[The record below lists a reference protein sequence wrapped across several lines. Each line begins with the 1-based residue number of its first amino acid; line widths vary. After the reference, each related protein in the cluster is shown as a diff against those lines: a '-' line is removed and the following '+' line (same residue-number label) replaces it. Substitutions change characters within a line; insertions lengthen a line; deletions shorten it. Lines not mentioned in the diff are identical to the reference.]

1 LEVINLEERF
11 SAIFDRYEKAHSLSG
26 EDIAALLRAEG
37 EQLQALFQK
46 ADEVRERYLGKE
58 VHLRAII
65 EFSNNCI
72 KNCLYCGLR
81 RDNRKLTRYRMPADE
96 IFSAA
101 VKASREGFK
110 TIVLQAGEDP
120 HYKPEVIADLVRR
133 IKACSDVAV
142 TLSLGDLTKD
152 AYQKMR
158 LAGADRYLLKFETSE
173 PFLFGRLRPGTNLT
187 GRLKQLSLLK
197 ELGYQVGSGNII
209 GLPGQS
215 LDSVTE
221 DILLLRKLGV
231 EMAGIGP
238 FIPHLQTPLRNSL
251 PGDLYLNLKA
261 LAVTRLLLPLTHL
274 PATTAIAAV
283 HASGRRLAL
292 KSGANV
298 VMPDLT
304 PLPYRSYYDIYPGRT
319 RTQSGNSYLR
329 WKEEL
334 EQMGRSIAGGYGYG
348 AIHAS
353 PDWQF

>member
-1 LEVINLEERF
+1 VIILEDRF
-11 SAIFDRYEKAHSLSG
+11 SAILDRAERAHSLSR
-26 EDIAALLRAEG
+26 EDIVTLLRAEG
-37 EQLQALFQK
+37 EQSQALFQK
-46 ADEVRERYLGKE
+46 ADQVREKHLDKV

-81 RDNRKLTRYRMPADE
+81 RDNRELTRYRMTVDE

-101 VKASREGFK
+101 VKAGREGFK

-120 HYKPEVIADLVRR
+120 YYKLEVIADLIRR
-133 IKACSDVAV
+133 IKSSSDVAV

-173 PFLFGRLRPGTNLT
+173 PLLFRRLRPGTNLT
-187 GRLKQLSLLK
+187 GRLKQLSILK
-197 ELGYQVGSGNII
+197 KLGYQIGSGNIT

-215 LDSVTE
+215 LDSVAK
-221 DILLLRKLGV
+221 DILLLKKLEV

-238 FIPHLQTPLRNSL
+238 FIPHLQTPLGNSL
-251 PGDLYLNLKA
+251 PGDLYLNLKV

-274 PATTAIAAV
+274 PATTATASV
-283 HASGRRLAL
+283 HPSGRRLAL
-292 KSGANV
+292 KAGANV

-319 RTQSGNSYLR
+319 KTQAISSYSW
-329 WKEEL
+329 WKKEL
-334 EQMGRSIAGGYGYG
+334 EQMGRTIAGGYGHG

-353 PDWQF
+353 PD

>member
-1 LEVINLEERF
+1 MIILEDRF
-11 SAIFDRYEKAHSLSG
+11 SAILDRAERAHSLSR
-26 EDIAALLRAEG
+26 EDIVTLLRAEG
-37 EQLQALFQK
+37 EQSQALFQK
-46 ADEVRERYLGKE
+46 ADQVREKHLDKV

-81 RDNRKLTRYRMPADE
+81 RDNRELTRYRMTVDE

-101 VKASREGFK
+101 VKAGREGFK

-120 HYKPEVIADLVRR
+120 YYKLEVIADLIRR
-133 IKACSDVAV
+133 IKSSSDVAV

-173 PFLFGRLRPGTNLT
+173 PLLFRRLRPGTILT
-187 GRLKQLSLLK
+187 GRLKQLSILK
-197 ELGYQVGSGNII
+197 KLGYQIGSGNIT

-215 LDSVTE
+215 LDSVAK
-221 DILLLRKLGV
+221 DILLLKKLEV

-238 FIPHLQTPLRNSL
+238 FIPHLQTPLGNSL
-251 PGDLYLNLKA
+251 PGDLYLNLKV

-274 PATTAIAAV
+274 PATTATASV
-283 HASGRRLAL
+283 HPSGRRLAL
-292 KSGANV
+292 KAGANV

-319 RTQSGNSYLR
+319 KTQAISSYSW
-329 WKEEL
+329 WKKEL
-334 EQMGRSIAGGYGYG
+334 EQMGRTIAGGYGHG

-353 PDWQF
+353 PD

>member
-1 LEVINLEERF
+1 VITLEDRF
-11 SAIFDRYEKAHSLSG
+11 FATLDRAKKTHSLSK
-26 EDIAALLRAEG
+26 EDIVTLLRAEG

-46 ADEVRERYLGKE
+46 ADEVRKRYLCNE

-81 RDNRKLTRYRMPADE
+81 RDNRELTRYRMPADE

-101 VKASREGFK
+101 IKASREGFK
-110 TIVLQAGEDP
+110 TIVLQAGEDTY
-120 HYKPEVIADLVRR
+120 YKPEEIADLVRR
-133 IKACSDVAV
+133 IKSCLDVV
-142 TLSLGDLTKD
+142 ITLSLGDLTKRV
-152 AYQKMR
+152 YQKMR

-173 PFLFGRLRPGTNLT
+173 PLLFGRLRPGTNLT
-187 GRLKQLSLLK
+187 GRLKQLSILR
-197 ELGYQVGSGNII
+197 ELGYQTGSGNII

-215 LDSVTE
+215 LDSVAE
-221 DILLLRKLGV
+221 DILLLKELGV

-274 PATTAIAAV
+274 PATTAIAAL
-283 HASGRRLAL
+283 HPFGRRLAL
-292 KSGANV
+292 KAGANV

-319 RTQSGNSYLR
+319 RTQVSNSYSR
-329 WKEEL
+329 WKKEL
-334 EQMGRSIAGGYGYG
+334 EKMERSVAGEYEHG
-348 AIHAS
+348 ATHAS
-353 PDWQF
+353 PD

>member
-1 LEVINLEERF
+1 MITLEDQF
-11 SAIFDRYEKAHSLSG
+11 SAILDRAEKTHSLAR
-26 EDIAALLRAEG
+26 EDIAILLRAER

-46 ADEVRERYLGKE
+46 ADEVRERHLGKG

-72 KNCLYCGLR
+72 RNCLYCGLR
-81 RDNRKLTRYRMPADE
+81 RDNRKLTRYRMPVDE

-120 HYKPEVIADLVRR
+120 YYKSEVIANLVRR
-133 IKACSDVAV
+133 IKSCSDVAV
-142 TLSLGDLTKD
+142 TLSLGDLTKYS
-152 AYQKMR
+152 YQNMR
-158 LAGADRYLLKFETSE
+158 IAGADRYLLKFETSE
-173 PFLFGRLRPGTNLT
+173 PLLFRRLRPGTNLT

-197 ELGYQVGSGNII
+197 ELGYQVGSGNIT

-215 LDSVTE
+215 LESIAE
-221 DILLLRKLGV
+221 DILLLKKLGV

-238 FIPHLQTPLRNSL
+238 FIPHLQTPLGNSL

-274 PATTAIAAV
+274 PATTATAAV
-283 HASGRRLAL
+283 HPSGRRLAL
-292 KSGANV
+292 KAGANV

-319 RTQSGNSYLR
+319 RTQAGDSYSW

-334 EQMGRSIAGGYGYG
+334 DKMGRSLAGGYGHG

-353 PDWQF
+353 PG

>member
-1 LEVINLEERF
+1 MVTLEDRF
-11 SAIFDRYEKAHSLSG
+11 SAILDRAEKTHSLSR
-26 EDIAALLRAEG
+26 EDIATLLRAEG
-37 EQLQALFQK
+37 EQSQALFQK
-46 ADEVRERYLGKE
+46 ADDVRKRHLGNG

-81 RDNRKLTRYRMPADE
+81 RDNRKLTRYRMTVDE

-101 VKASREGFK
+101 FNASREGFK

-120 HYKPEVIADLVRR
+120 YYKPEVIADLVRR
-133 IKACSDVAV
+133 MKSCSDVAV

-173 PFLFGRLRPGTNLT
+173 PLLFGRLRPGTNLT

-197 ELGYQVGSGNII
+197 ELGYQVGSGNIT

-215 LDSVTE
+215 LESVAE
-221 DILLLRKLGV
+221 DILLLRELEV

-238 FIPHLQTPLRNSL
+238 FIPHQQTPLRNSL
-251 PGDLYLNLKA
+251 PGDLYLNLKV

-274 PATTAIAAV
+274 PATTATAAV
-283 HASGRRLAL
+283 HPSGRRLAL
-292 KSGANV
+292 KAGANV

-304 PLPYRSYYDIYPGRT
+304 PLPYRSYYDIYPGRAGI
-319 RTQSGNSYLR
+319 QVSNSYS
-329 WKEEL
+329 WWNEEL
-334 EQMGRSIAGGYGYG
+334 EQIERSIAGGYGHG
-348 AIHAS
+348 AIHTS
-353 PDWQF
+353 PDQQF

>member
-1 LEVINLEERF
+1 MIILEDRF
-11 SAIFDRYEKAHSLSG
+11 SAILDRAERAHSLSR
-26 EDIAALLRAEG
+26 EDIVTLLRAEG
-37 EQLQALFQK
+37 EQSQALFQK
-46 ADEVRERYLGKE
+46 ADEVREKYLGKG

-81 RDNRKLTRYRMPADE
+81 RDNRELTRYRMTVDE

-101 VKASREGFK
+101 VKAGREGFK

-120 HYKPEVIADLVRR
+120 YYELEVIADLIRR
-133 IKACSDVAV
+133 IKSSSDIAV
-142 TLSLGDLTKD
+142 TLSLGDQTKK
-152 AYQKMR
+152 AYQEMR
-158 LAGADRYLLKFETSE
+158 LAGADRYLLKFETSG
-173 PFLFGRLRPGTNLT
+173 PLLFGRLRPGTNLT
-187 GRLKQLSLLK
+187 GRLKRLSLLK
-197 ELGYQVGSGNII
+197 ELGYQIGSGNIT

-215 LDSVTE
+215 LDSIAE
-221 DILLLRKLGV
+221 DILLLKKLEV

-238 FIPHLQTPLRNSL
+238 FIPHLQTPLGNSL
-251 PGDLYLNLKA
+251 PGDLYLNLKV

-274 PATTAIAAV
+274 PATTATAAV
-283 HASGRRLAL
+283 HPSGRRLAL
-292 KSGANV
+292 KAGANV

-319 RTQSGNSYLR
+319 GIQVSNSYSW

-334 EQMGRSIAGGYGYG
+334 ERIGRSIAGGYGNG

-353 PDWQF
+353 PD